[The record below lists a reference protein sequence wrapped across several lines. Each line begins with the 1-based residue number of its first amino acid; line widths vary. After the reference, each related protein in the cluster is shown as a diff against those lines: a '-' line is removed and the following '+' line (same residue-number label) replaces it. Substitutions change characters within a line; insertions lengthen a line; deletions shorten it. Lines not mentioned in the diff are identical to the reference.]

1 MADEIA
7 KIWQEYNFDKVEMPK
22 YNVLLPYVDPKISNK
37 VQILDTGNNTVFE
50 FSGKEKVIVRSLPRI
65 FLVMNATRRKD
76 PGKIRWK
83 IPRFLESYRM
93 RSWDNPISLDSQ
105 FIP

>member
-1 MADEIA
+1 MFFKRYFSKRPHVPGTPRSKELADEIA

-50 FSGKEKVIVRSLPRI
+50 FSGKEKVIVSVLHNVVPRI
-65 FLVMNATRRKD
+65 FLVMVFF
-76 PGKIRWK
+76 GEEK
-83 IPRFLESYRM
+83 IP
-93 RSWDNPISLDSQ
+93 W
-105 FIP
+105 